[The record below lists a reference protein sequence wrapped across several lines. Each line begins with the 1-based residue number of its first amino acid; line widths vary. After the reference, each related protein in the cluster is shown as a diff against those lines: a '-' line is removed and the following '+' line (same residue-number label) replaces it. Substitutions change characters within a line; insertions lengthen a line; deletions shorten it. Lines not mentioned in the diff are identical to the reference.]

1 MNLIP
6 LQRKWRLQISL
17 PNLLKHQ
24 LKQFRLSHPF
34 SIVKMIMISPPKK
47 RAIGFTFDI
56 RKMTFITIVTF
67 RKHTPFLKYMKLIRD
82 LDVHQAFP
90 LVQNDIV
97 FLDGNI
103 AITTKADSGEKKE
116 KKYFII
122 CTDDTIERVSSSRL
136 IEAYR
141 PKDKN
146 L

>member
-1 MNLIP
+1 
-6 LQRKWRLQISL
+6 
-17 PNLLKHQ
+17 
-24 LKQFRLSHPF
+24 
-34 SIVKMIMISPPKK
+34 MIMISPPKK

-97 FLDGNI
+97 FLDG
-103 AITTKADSGEKKE
+103 K
-116 KKYFII
+116 
-122 CTDDTIERVSSSRL
+122 RR
-136 IEAYR
+136 
-141 PKDKN
+141 KDGQYSIWRFFVLPIKMMG